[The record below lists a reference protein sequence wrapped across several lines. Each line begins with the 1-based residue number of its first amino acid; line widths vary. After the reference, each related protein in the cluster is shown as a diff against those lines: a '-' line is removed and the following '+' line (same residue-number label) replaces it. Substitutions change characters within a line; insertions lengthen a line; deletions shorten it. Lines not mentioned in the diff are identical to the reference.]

1 MNDLRTIERARTA
14 IVIGGGVAG
23 PVAALA
29 LQKAGIEATVFEA
42 YKPGTGSR
50 GGPLGLASNGLNA
63 LGVVGAD
70 RVLADAGIATPR
82 MIIHSGSGK
91 VLGTVE
97 SSAGLPTNTTLPR
110 GRLTELLQAHAES
123 SGIRFVYGRRF
134 VDAVDTGRSVIAQ
147 FDDHT
152 TAEADVLIGCDGIR
166 SAVRASLDPA
176 SPKPRY
182 TGLIGLGGF
191 STADPLGATDTGGS
205 FHMVFG
211 RRAFFG
217 HVSDGT
223 RTGWFANLPFKT
235 FTREQLRETSF
246 DGWIALMRKLFADD
260 NSAALTILD
269 HVTPETF
276 IPPSPLEDLPHVPVW
291 SKGRIALIGDAAH
304 ATSPS
309 SGQGASL
316 AAESAVE
323 LARCLRD
330 LPVAQAFQAYE
341 DRRRDRVERVI
352 ATAARTNQSKAAG
365 PVAARFR
372 DALMPFFME
381 RFTTPEKMAWQYA
394 HTIDWDEPARAARSL
409 CTASRL
415 PRDRPDRSPESRGR
429 STMAGDPPK
438 CHTPKMDSP
447 SAPAAS
453 AAADPQPSLGSGSAV
468 PPLAPVPPQGP
479 PPAKPGR
486 SARLVVGTVAGA
498 ALFLA
503 GLGVGIAIG
512 DDPGGDDGSSDLEA
526 VKEEC
531 AAGSSDIRVGD
542 GGETL
547 TIDRMGA
554 AESPGATFT
563 QFDCI
568 VEELGIPD
576 SVLDRIENT
585 RALDGYQD
593 ASFAEYAASWTY
605 HPDDGLNMT
614 ITVAG

>member
-1 MNDLRTIERARTA
+1 MTRTGPVAAYGRPMNDLRTTDRARTA

-50 GGPLGLASNGLNA
+50 GGPLSLASNGVNA
-63 LGVVGAD
+63 LSVVGAD

-91 VLGTVE
+91 VLGAVE
-97 SSAGLPTNTTLPR
+97 SSADLPTNTTLPR
-110 GRLTELLQAHAES
+110 GRLTEILQAHAES
-123 SGIRFVYGRRF
+123 AGNRFVYGKRF

-166 SAVRASLDPA
+166 SAVRASIDPA

-191 STADPLGATDTGGS
+191 STADPLGVTDTAGS

-217 HVSDGT
+217 HISDGT

-260 NSAALTILD
+260 NSAALQILD

-341 DRRRDRVERVI
+341 DRRRERVERVI
-352 ATAARTNQSKAAG
+352 AAAARTNQSKAAG

-394 HTIDWDEPARAARSL
+394 HTIDWDEPAV
-409 CTASRL
+409 SR
-415 PRDRPDRSPESRGR
+415 
-429 STMAGDPPK
+429 
-438 CHTPKMDSP
+438 
-447 SAPAAS
+447 
-453 AAADPQPSLGSGSAV
+453 
-468 PPLAPVPPQGP
+468 
-479 PPAKPGR
+479 
-486 SARLVVGTVAGA
+486 
-498 ALFLA
+498 
-503 GLGVGIAIG
+503 
-512 DDPGGDDGSSDLEA
+512 
-526 VKEEC
+526 
-531 AAGSSDIRVGD
+531 
-542 GGETL
+542 
-547 TIDRMGA
+547 
-554 AESPGATFT
+554 
-563 QFDCI
+563 
-568 VEELGIPD
+568 
-576 SVLDRIENT
+576 
-585 RALDGYQD
+585 
-593 ASFAEYAASWTY
+593 
-605 HPDDGLNMT
+605 
-614 ITVAG
+614 

>member
-1 MNDLRTIERARTA
+1 MNDLRSTERARTA

-63 LGVVGAD
+63 LRVIGAD
-70 RVLADAGIATPR
+70 QALAGEGIPTPR

-91 VLGTVE
+91 VLGAVE
-97 SSAGLPTNTTLPR
+97 SSMDLPTTTTLPR
-110 GRLTELLQAHAES
+110 GRMSELLQAHAAA
-123 SGIRFVYGRRF
+123 SGVPIVYGKRF
-134 VDAVDTGRSVIAQ
+134 VDAVDTGHSVIAQ

-152 TAEADVLIGCDGIR
+152 THEADLLIGCDGIR
-166 SAVRASLDPA
+166 STVRARIDPA

-191 STADPLGATDTGGS
+191 SDADPLGVGDTGGS

-211 RRAFFG
+211 RKAFFG
-217 HVSDGT
+217 HVSDGE

-235 FTREQLRETSF
+235 FTREQLRETTYEQ
-246 DGWIALMRKLFADD
+246 WIALMRELFADD
-260 NSAALTILD
+260 DSAALTILD

-330 LPVAQAFQAYE
+330 LPVAQAFKAYE
-341 DRRRDRVERVI
+341 HRRRDRVERVI
-352 ATAARTNQSKAAG
+352 AAAARTNQSKAAG

-394 HTIDWDEPARAARSL
+394 HTIDW
-409 CTASRL
+409 
-415 PRDRPDRSPESRGR
+415 
-429 STMAGDPPK
+429 
-438 CHTPKMDSP
+438 
-447 SAPAAS
+447 
-453 AAADPQPSLGSGSAV
+453 AD
-468 PPLAPVPPQGP
+468 
-479 PPAKPGR
+479 
-486 SARLVVGTVAGA
+486 VVDVT
-498 ALFLA
+498 
-503 GLGVGIAIG
+503 
-512 DDPGGDDGSSDLEA
+512 
-526 VKEEC
+526 
-531 AAGSSDIRVGD
+531 
-542 GGETL
+542 
-547 TIDRMGA
+547 
-554 AESPGATFT
+554 
-563 QFDCI
+563 
-568 VEELGIPD
+568 
-576 SVLDRIENT
+576 
-585 RALDGYQD
+585 
-593 ASFAEYAASWTY
+593 
-605 HPDDGLNMT
+605 
-614 ITVAG
+614 